1 MTQTPYTPPPKNRW
15 MIPLILS
22 VMVHT
27 ILVAVLWFWR
37 PSPPV
42 FIDHGIQTN
51 LITSGDIAEIEGQIR
66 ENARLASQAQDGQD
80 SQESSSQAQLSPHM
94 QAYNDEL
101 AQKEAEFQA
110 QIAKFAQELDAETL
124 ADMQALDAE
133 LAQRQAEQ
141 QALLE
146 QSRQAF
152 ENHDETITQN
162 QQALD
167 EARKARD
174 ELIAEANA
182 KQRQS
187 GGKDGSLS
195 AGKPTGTAQS
205 GTNAKRTTQ
214 ASGGSSASEIISALI
229 RLIEPKWRV
238 PSNAS
243 GEKLKASIRVDTNT
257 GNVLSV
263 SISGGTP
270 ALRASLEDAIYSAS
284 PLTPVVGTDHRTL
297 NITFTAD

>member
-1 MTQTPYTPPPKNRW
+1 MIQTPYTPPPKNRW

-22 VMVHT
+22 VMVHG

-133 LAQRQAEQ
+133 LAQKRHNSDLIGVDATGFADFKVQILAITWHNRQAC
-141 QALLE
+141 QA
-146 QSRQAF
+146 
-152 ENHDETITQN
+152 
-162 QQALD
+162 
-167 EARKARD
+167 K
-174 ELIAEANA
+174 
-182 KQRQS
+182 
-187 GGKDGSLS
+187 GG
-195 AGKPTGTAQS
+195 Q
-205 GTNAKRTTQ
+205 
-214 ASGGSSASEIISALI
+214 
-229 RLIEPKWRV
+229 
-238 PSNAS
+238 
-243 GEKLKASIRVDTNT
+243 
-257 GNVLSV
+257 
-263 SISGGTP
+263 
-270 ALRASLEDAIYSAS
+270 
-284 PLTPVVGTDHRTL
+284 
-297 NITFTAD
+297 